1 MTNQAP
7 PDNTDRSAMGHLRL
21 ISSLP
26 GREVTT
32 TANDACIDAFTRE
45 FDYICRT
52 LRRLGV
58 SRRDVEDLVH
68 EVFLILYRTW
78 HEYDSSRALRP
89 YLFGIAFR
97 VASSNRRRA
106 WREMPFAV
114 VDTEDRAPRPDQAL
128 QTKQARALVL
138 AALDRIPLAR
148 RAVLVMHDL
157 DEIPMRDIAG
167 VLSIPLFTAYSRL
180 RKARREFEMAVV
192 RLEKEI
198 PRR

>member
-1 MTNQAP
+1 MG
-7 PDNTDRSAMGHLRL
+7 SAMSHLRL
-21 ISSLP
+21 VSGLVRP
-26 GREVTT
+26 AVGA
-32 TANDACIDAFTRE
+32 TANDACIDGFSRE

-58 SRRDVEDLVH
+58 PGRDVEDLVH
-68 EVFLILYRTW
+68 EVFLILHRTW

-106 WREMPFAV
+106 WREIPFAV
-114 VDTEDRAPRPDQAL
+114 IHTEDHAPRPDQAL

-157 DEIPMRDIAG
+157 DEVPMRDVAG
-167 VLSIPLFTAYSRL
+167 VLSIRLFTAYSRL
-180 RKARREFEMAVV
+180 RKARREFAMTVL

-198 PRR
+198 SRR

>member
-1 MTNQAP
+1 M
-7 PDNTDRSAMGHLRL
+7 SHLRL
-21 ISSLP
+21 VSSLT
-26 GREVTT
+26 GGAGTVTA
-32 TANDACIDAFTRE
+32 TATAAVTATAKDACLVGFSSE

-58 SRRDVEDLVH
+58 PPRDVEDLVH
-68 EVFLILYRTW
+68 EVFLILHRTW

-106 WREMPFAV
+106 WRETPFAV
-114 VDTEDRAPRPDQAL
+114 VDVEDRAPRPDQAL

-138 AALDRIPLAR
+138 AALDRIPLSR

-157 DEIPMRDIAG
+157 DEVPMRDVAR
-167 VLSIPLFTAYSRL
+167 VLTIRLFTAYSRL
-180 RKARREFEMAVV
+180 RKARREFEMAVI

-198 PRR
+198 PGR